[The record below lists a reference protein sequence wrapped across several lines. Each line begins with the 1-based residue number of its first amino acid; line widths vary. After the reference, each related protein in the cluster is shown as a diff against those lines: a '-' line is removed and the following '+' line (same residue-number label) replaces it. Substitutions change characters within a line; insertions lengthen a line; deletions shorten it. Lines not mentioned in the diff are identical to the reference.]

1 MVSYADSQVDMY
13 KSLEGLRRI
22 LVAPVSGFEGHPWFQ
37 QRIGSP
43 DNRMFVTAGYDS
55 REKVEAAREKVNS
68 FWAGMT
74 EFLTD
79 EPRILE
85 GDAVYGFRR

>member
-1 MVSYADSQVDMY
+1 MY
-13 KSLEGLRRI
+13 KSLEGLKRI
-22 LVAPVSGFEGHPWFQ
+22 LIVPVSGSEGRPWFQ

-55 REKVEAAREKVNS
+55 REKAGAAREKVNAL
-68 FWAGMT
+68 WAGMT

-85 GDAVYGFRR
+85 GDSIYGFTR

>member
-1 MVSYADSQVDMY
+1 
-13 KSLEGLRRI
+13 
-22 LVAPVSGFEGHPWFQ
+22 
-37 QRIGSP
+37 
-43 DNRMFVTAGYDS
+43 MFVTAGYDS
-55 REKVEAAREKVNS
+55 REKVEAAREKVNA